1 VVEAVADHQGL
12 WVPGVPVVRL
22 MPQAGCTLDE
32 VAAVLTSPVAT
43 RLLWAAS
50 AGTGLS
56 PKALRV
62 GVRTLTAL
70 PWPAGPLDNAVEALR
85 NGDVAACGL
94 LVDRAFGLDGNDELS
109 TWWRQELPTAR
120 R

>member
-1 VVEAVADHQGL
+1 
-12 WVPGVPVVRL
+12 
-22 MPQAGCTLDE
+22 M
-32 VAAVLTSPVAT
+32 AT

-62 GVRTLTAL
+62 GVRTLNAL

-85 NGDVAACGL
+85 NGDVATCGL